1 MGALANIRVA
11 VGTGL
16 VRLGLRILGH
26 RPDESKSG
34 GIDTPAFAIDLE
46 DEPEDDGELPPN
58 VQTVV
63 LSDVARAMLADG
75 SPVWTPPREE
85 EPPPPV
91 GSLADRLRTA
101 RREMG
106 R

>member
-1 MGALANIRVA
+1 VGDLANLRVV

-34 GIDTPAFAIDLE
+34 GIDTPAFGGDLD
-46 DEPEDDGELPPN
+46 DEPEDDGGLPPN
-58 VQTVV
+58 VQTAV
-63 LSDVARAMLADG
+63 LSDVARAMIADG
-75 SPVWTPPREE
+75 TPVWTPPREE
-85 EPPPPV
+85 ELPPPV